1 MKIQT
6 KYEIGQHIWIAYEHN
21 GEIHIYDDYIV
32 NIVVDENKKIKFCSK
47 LSYEEFEENEI
58 ILYEDKEKLLL
69 KIEELMEQIRA
80 NEN

>member
-6 KYEIGQHIWIAYEHN
+6 KYEIGQHIWIVYEHN

-32 NIVVDENKKIKFCSK
+32 NIVVDESKTIKFCSK

-69 KIEELMEQIRA
+69 KIEEIMEQIRA